1 MHWLGE
7 KETEFGVT
15 CAPELVVQLAVF
27 WIGTVWDMNK
37 FWI

>member
-1 MHWLGE
+1 MPWFGE

-27 WIGTVWDMNK
+27 LD
-37 FWI
+37 